1 MRWQTQ
7 NFWIAVHEWGTQLQI
22 LLTTLGPMKVHA
34 ALVSLA
40 KVSIL
45 REAPRSSLCLF
56 AFCTLQKD
64 VVNLKLE
71 SNFQVAFFFFKSPIC

>member
-7 NFWIAVHEWGTQLQI
+7 DFWISVHEWGTQLQI
-22 LLTTLGPMKVHA
+22 LLITLGPMNVHA

-45 REAPRSSLCLF
+45 REASRSSLCLL

-64 VVNLKLE
+64 VVNLKSE
-71 SNFQVAFFFFKSPIC
+71 SNFRVTFVF

>member
-7 NFWIAVHEWGTQLQI
+7 DFWIAVHEWGTQLQI
-22 LLTTLGPMKVHA
+22 LLITLGPMNVHV

-45 REAPRSSLCLF
+45 RDDKQSSLCLL

-64 VVNLKLE
+64 VANLKLE
-71 SNFQVAFFFFKSPIC
+71 SNFRVAFVF

>member
-7 NFWIAVHEWGTQLQI
+7 DFWIAVHEWGTQLQI
-22 LLTTLGPMKVHA
+22 LLITLGPMNVHV

-45 REAPRSSLCLF
+45 REAPQSSLCLL

-64 VVNLKLE
+64 VANLKLE
-71 SNFQVAFFFFKSPIC
+71 SNFRVAFVF

>member
-1 MRWQTQ
+1 M
-7 NFWIAVHEWGTQLQI
+7 NA
-22 LLTTLGPMKVHA
+22 HA
-34 ALVSLA
+34 ALVCLA

-45 REAPRSSLCLF
+45 REAPPSSLCLF

-71 SNFQVAFFFFKSPIC
+71 SNFKVAFFFLKARFAYKVRFMVMLPTRALSNNS